1 MLGVPV
7 HFSDLEAYDN
17 EYYNSLKWVVNN
29 NITGTIDQNF
39 TVETEEFGVKKI
51 IELKP
56 GGKQIQVTEE
66 NKMEYIQLVTEMRL
80 TTAIKAQINA
90 FLEGFHTII
99 SKTLISLFNERELE
113 LLISGL
119 PEIDINDL
127 YLNTEYH
134 GGYTKDSPVVQ
145 WFWQAVRSFNQEEK
159 ARLIQFVTG
168 TSRVPLEGF
177 KAIRGIGGPQKF
189 QIHKTYGEDR
199 LPSAHTCFNQIDLPE
214 YSSYEKLREKLILA
228 IKETQGFAFG

>member
-1 MLGVPV
+1 
-7 HFSDLEAYDN
+7 
-17 EYYNSLKWVVNN
+17 
-29 NITGTIDQNF
+29 
-39 TVETEEFGVKKI
+39 
-51 IELKP
+51 
-56 GGKQIQVTEE
+56 
-66 NKMEYIQLVTEMRL
+66 MEYIQLVTEMRL
-80 TTAIKAQINA
+80 TTGIKSQINA
-90 FLEGFHTII
+90 FLEGFNTLIPK
-99 SKTLISLFNERELE
+99 SLISLFNERELE

-134 GGYTKDSPVVQ
+134 GGYTKDSPTVQ
-145 WFWQAVRSFNQEEK
+145 WFWQAVRTFNQEEK

-199 LPSAHTCFNQIDLPE
+199 LPSAHTCFNQLDLPE
-214 YSSYEKLREKLILA
+214 YTSYEKLREKLLLA